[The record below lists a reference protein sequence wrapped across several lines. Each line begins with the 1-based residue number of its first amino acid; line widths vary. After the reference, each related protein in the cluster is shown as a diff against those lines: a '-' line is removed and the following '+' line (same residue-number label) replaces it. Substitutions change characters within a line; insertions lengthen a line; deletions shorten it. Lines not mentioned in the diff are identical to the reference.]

1 MIRDNITDSAT
12 ASACYTSI
20 LYFLHFPPES
30 ICNRLIFSQ
39 AAWEND
45 RDKNKLQW
53 GLIMDHYAGTATSW
67 GSQT

>member
-1 MIRDNITDSAT
+1 MIRDNVTDS
-12 ASACYTSI
+12 SKKNC
-20 LYFLHFPPES
+20 LLHKHFLHFPPES

-45 RDKNKLQW
+45 GDKNKLQW
-53 GLIMDHYAGTATSW
+53 GLIMDHYAATATSW